1 MINDTYLVLSAVTL
15 SLTMNSP
22 NNNSNRNND
31 STKNLDRRKEEA
43 NIFNSFAAIIQDAF
57 VGTGTDGQSHVDRLD
72 RLYQQ
77 PEYSAEKAH
86 LTKMNNN
93 GMVAGIAAGVGSF
106 IFLRRGPRL
115 LSRYL
120 VRRAEAR
127 GGGSSGT
134 ANNNY
139 NAGGGGPGGYQFD
152 RRNPF
157 ENAKQMSQPTNAMG
171 EGASSQQLP
180 PPPPPSSPRQPGII
194 VRTIKFGLDVFVS
207 GMMALYMSAVWTD
220 KKKLLNEAAEIPLV
234 EGRSLISDEL
244 CGNFMKHYA
253 TIPQDTWRKHRGTSD
268 ALTAIESFVVNC
280 QRRQMLEQSLRHE
293 RGLQPGGSAQDYHPT
308 IPSPGVPTL
317 DVVLADIGRDS
328 GDGNEASNDD
338 PAFQEDSF
346 QGDSFDSNFSEGE
359 TKDQWQSSNF
369 DGNEEKVDKS
379 SVNEGG
385 RRWGW

>member
-1 MINDTYLVLSAVTL
+1 
-15 SLTMNSP
+15 MNSTS
-22 NNNSNRNND
+22 NNGNND
-31 STKNLDRRKEEA
+31 STSNLDRRKEEA

-115 LSRYL
+115 LSKYL

-127 GGGSSGT
+127 GNSSGM
-134 ANNNY
+134 ANNSY

-157 ENAKQMSQPTNAMG
+157 ENAKRMSQPTSAMG

-194 VRTIKFGLDVFVS
+194 VRTIKFGLDIFVS

-220 KKKLLNEAAEIPLV
+220 KKKMLNEAAEIPLV

-244 CGNFMKHYA
+244 CTNFMRHYA

-293 RGLQPGGSAQDYHPT
+293 LGLQPGGSAQDYRPT
-308 IPSPGVPTL
+308 IPSPGVPTDL

-328 GDGNEASNDD
+328 GDGSEASNED
-338 PAFQEDSF
+338 PAFQDDPF
-346 QGDSFDSNFSEGE
+346 QEDSFDSNFSEE
-359 TKDQWQSSNF
+359 DSTDQWHSDL
-369 DGNEEKVDKS
+369 DGKEEKVDKS
-379 SVNEGG
+379 SLNKGG

>member
-1 MINDTYLVLSAVTL
+1 MS
-15 SLTMNSP
+15 SS
-22 NNNSNRNND
+22 NND
-31 STKNLDRRKEEA
+31 STNNLDRRKEEA

-57 VGTGTDGQSHVDRLD
+57 VGTGADGQSQQSHVDRLD

-106 IFLRRGPRL
+106 VFLRRGPRL
-115 LSRYL
+115 LTRYL
-120 VRRAEAR
+120 ARRAEAR
-127 GGGSSGT
+127 GGGSGT

-157 ENAKQMSQPTNAMG
+157 ENAKQMSQPTNAIG

-180 PPPPPSSPRQPGII
+180 PPPPQSSPRQPGII

-244 CGNFMKHYA
+244 CTNFMKHYA
-253 TIPQDTWRKHRGTSD
+253 TIPQDTWRKHRGKSD
-268 ALTAIESFVVNC
+268 ALTAIESFVINC
-280 QRRQMLEQSLRHE
+280 QRRQMLELSLRHE

-308 IPSPGVPTL
+308 IPSSGVPTDL
-317 DVVLADIGRDS
+317 DVVLADIGHDH
-328 GDGNEASNDD
+328 GDGSEASSED
-338 PAFQEDSF
+338 PAFRKDSF
-346 QGDSFDSNFSEGE
+346 QEGSFGDGYAGE
-359 TKDQWQSSNF
+359 ETTDQWQSSDF
-369 DGNEEKVDKS
+369 DGNKEEVDKS
-379 SVNEGG
+379 PLNKGG